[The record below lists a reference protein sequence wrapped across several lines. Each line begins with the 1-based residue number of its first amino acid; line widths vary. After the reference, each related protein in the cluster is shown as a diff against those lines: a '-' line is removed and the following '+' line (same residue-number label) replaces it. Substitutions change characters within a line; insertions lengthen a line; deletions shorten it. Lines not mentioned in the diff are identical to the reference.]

1 MRLKKVSVYAASRVS
16 QSPTNNNSKKEFFEN
31 EEKG

>member
-16 QSPTNNNSKKEFFEN
+16 QLPIDEYN
-31 EEKG
+31 EGVRRG